1 MINVNIKE
9 KMMMKIKSIKPVG
22 KQQVYDISVADNQQ
36 YALENGII
44 SHNTGSYYNSDNIWI
59 LGRQQEKEDGE
70 IAGYHF
76 VINVEKSRYVKEKSK
91 IPITVMFD
99 GGINKWSGLFDIAL
113 EGNYIASPKKGWYT
127 VVNRDTGELGTN
139 MRASD
144 FIDSSEFWNKM
155 FKETDFAD
163 YIKSK
168 YTLAA
173 GSIYSKDE
181 MEIESE

>member
-1 MINVNIKE
+1 
-9 KMMMKIKSIKPVG
+9 MMMKIKSIKPVG